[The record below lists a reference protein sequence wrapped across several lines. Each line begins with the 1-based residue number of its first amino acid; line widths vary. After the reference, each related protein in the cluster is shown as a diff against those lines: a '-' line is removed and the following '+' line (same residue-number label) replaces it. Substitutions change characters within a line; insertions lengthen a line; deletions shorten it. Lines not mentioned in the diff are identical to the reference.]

1 MTPRQETDREE
12 LITQKQVETSS
23 QLKANNPG
31 TINKVCCGG
40 CQCRVSLP
48 SCRAVSKILK

>member
-23 QLKANNPG
+23 QLKANNPS

-40 CQCRVSLP
+40 GQCRDSLP